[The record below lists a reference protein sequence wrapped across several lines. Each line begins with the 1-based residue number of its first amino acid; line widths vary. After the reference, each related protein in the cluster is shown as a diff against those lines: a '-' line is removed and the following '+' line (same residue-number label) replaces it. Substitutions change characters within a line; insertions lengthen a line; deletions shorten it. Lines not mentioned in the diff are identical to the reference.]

1 MSRFVQPETRTL
13 TLANGDTLTV
23 RARLTAGE
31 ARAQW
36 GRHYDEKGT
45 LIRNPALWNHS
56 LVAAYLLDWSFKNG
70 HGEVVSLR
78 DKSLPDI
85 MATVDA
91 LDEASFEEVVK
102 AIDAH
107 VSAMNAERAAE
118 KKTDGGMGS

>member
-1 MSRFVQPETRTL
+1 MSRFVQPDTRTL

-36 GRHYDEKGT
+36 GRHYDEKGN
-45 LIRNPALWNHS
+45 LIRNPAQRNLS
-56 LVAAYLLDWSFKNG
+56 LVVAYLLDWSFRNEA
-70 HGEVVSLR
+70 GEPVSLR
-78 DKSLPDI
+78 GRSPEDVI
-85 MATVDA
+85 AIVDA

-107 VSAMNAERAAE
+107 AGAMKAERDVE
-118 KKTDGGMGS
+118 KKTDGGRVS